1 MQQQP
6 DEIDSSLSRRFS
18 KQGINQVHL
27 QSILN
32 LKNLL
37 KGTRQTAA
45 NTSYLKRTVVDVD
58 TPNSATR
65 EITEEIT
72 PVQKTVK
79 AAKIITNIKQAED
92 STDKEKEPDIK
103 TDEEEK
109 EDTGI
114 INPNGHL
121 S

>member
-1 MQQQP
+1 M
-6 DEIDSSLSRRFS
+6 
-18 KQGINQVHL
+18 
-27 QSILN
+27 
-32 LKNLL
+32 
-37 KGTRQTAA
+37 
-45 NTSYLKRTVVDVD
+45 D

-72 PVQKTVK
+72 PVYKTVK

-109 EDTGI
+109 ENTGI